1 VRRLF
6 TYCFYNSS
14 VLATRRFG
22 LTITLAGTLLGSLDA
37 QTLEGKVFEDHT
49 GDPLASARVK
59 VSRPG
64 TPGLIADLDTDR
76 TGCFHSARLPAGQ
89 YRLEVSKPNYLDV
102 TLAASVTGE
111 SAAGRALAVRLVR
124 LGVITGQVVDAQ
136 NRPIRGARVFP
147 MTKPQGATF
156 FQPGNPV
163 LTNDQGQY
171 RHYGLLPGEYAV
183 AVSLAS
189 FGSGSSGAGSM
200 FYPDNANPRIFAISG
215 GEEYR
220 NVDFAFLPSS
230 LHSVSGVV
238 NLAEP
243 ETNIRF
249 VVALASEAQP
259 SLLVAVEPTKADG
272 SFQLQGVPA
281 GSYYLFAS
289 GPVRGYG
296 AGSAVL
302 GPDPLFARTRIDLA
316 VQDLTGVSLA
326 PAKGRSARFV
336 LRGETAQVSGS
347 CPASATLTLRPL
359 ENWGAQTMQRINVSA
374 ANEQRVDNIAPGR
387 YSLSVVDLGD
397 ACFSA
402 DHPVLDLE
410 REDDP
415 GTVAVLV
422 TAAGS
427 IHGRLVSS
435 SAAPSAFAVVLV
447 ASGTAGGVRLAFPDA
462 EGRFTFDGLRP
473 GSYRIAA
480 QPAASAERWVPDIAR
495 MFEVDVLGGA
505 ATELD
510 LPAPDRQ

>member
-1 VRRLF
+1 V
-6 TYCFYNSS
+6 
-14 VLATRRFG
+14 
-22 LTITLAGTLLGSLDA
+22 
-37 QTLEGKVFEDHT
+37 
-49 GDPLASARVK
+49 RVK

-64 TPGLIADLDTDR
+64 TAGLIADLDTDR
-76 TGCFHSARLPAGQ
+76 TGRFHAPRLPVGQ

-102 TLAASVTGE
+102 ALAASVTSE
-111 SAAGRALAVRLVR
+111 PTAGSTLAVRLVR

-147 MTKPQGATF
+147 MTKPHGATF
-156 FQPGNPV
+156 FQSGNPV
-163 LTNDQGQY
+163 MTNDQGQY

-200 FYPDNANPRIFAISG
+200 FYLDNANPRIFAISG

-230 LHSVSGVV
+230 LHSLSGVV
-238 NLAEP
+238 KLAEP

-272 SFQLQGVPA
+272 SFHLQGVPA

-302 GPDPLFARTRIDLA
+302 GPEPLFARTRVDLA
-316 VQDLTGVSLA
+316 GQDLTGVSLT
-326 PAKGRSARFV
+326 PVQGRSARFL
-336 LRGETAQVSGS
+336 LRGETAQAGSS
-347 CPASATLTLRPL
+347 CPASATLTLRPS
-359 ENWGAQTMQRINVSA
+359 ENWGAQTMQRIDISA
-374 ANEQRVDNIAPGR
+374 ANEQLVENIAPGR
-387 YSLSVVDLGD
+387 YHLAVTEMGD

-427 IHGRLVSS
+427 IRGRLISNS
-435 SAAPSAFAVVLV
+435 GAPSDFAVVLV
-447 ASGTAGGVRLAFPDA
+447 ASGTAGGVRVAFPDA
-462 EGRFTFDGLRP
+462 GARFTFDGLRP

-495 MFEVDVLGGA
+495 MFEVDVVGGA
-505 ATELD
+505 PTELD
-510 LPAPDRQ
+510 LPAPDRR